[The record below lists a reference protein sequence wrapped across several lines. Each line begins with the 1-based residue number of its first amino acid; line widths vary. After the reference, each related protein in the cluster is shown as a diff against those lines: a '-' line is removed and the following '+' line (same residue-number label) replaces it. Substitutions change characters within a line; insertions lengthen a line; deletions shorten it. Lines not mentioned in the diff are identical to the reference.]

1 VANGLEGYIPTINKG
16 GKVAASEIGDVFTFA
31 LNADATTFAVKGS
44 NGLYWNGNADNTFT
58 GWTDGHPFKLYNY
71 IVEPY
76 YSLTI
81 ECVDEAGVVLQT
93 TERYIKAGDSY
104 VLIDPVIKGYYF
116 KTIEGDAD
124 ALNNVNR
131 HLALRLVYTDKEDT
145 GIQLPLKNVGGEI
158 YRLNGT
164 LVEKPAENGIY
175 IFNGKKII
183 KQ

>member
-1 VANGLEGYIPTINKG
+1 MAKTTRRISNATSEKPSRICRPNNKNEERDPDWSR
-16 GKVAASEIGDVFTFA
+16 V
-31 LNADATTFAVKGS
+31 L
-44 NGLYWNGNADNTFT
+44 LYWNGNADNTFT

-116 KTIEGDAD
+116 KTIEGDVD